1 MPRNIFT
8 IIDGLVSGIE
18 ELKKALAPLSAL
30 AGAQRPTVAATAPTA
45 RAARPKRRRRGARVA
60 KPAAKT
66 TAAAPAKTAQKTKKK
81 PVSAA
86 IHQARVFQGKYM
98 SATRGLNP
106 AQKAQVRKARAEQ
119 GAEPALKLAASF
131 GKSK

>member
-18 ELKKALAPLSAL
+18 ELKRALAPLSAL
-30 AGAQRPTVAATAPTA
+30 AGAQRPTVAAAAPTA

-60 KPAAKT
+60 KPAAKA
-66 TAAAPAKTAQKTKKK
+66 TAAAPAKTAQKKK

-106 AQKAQVRKARAEQ
+106 SQKAQVRKARAEQ